1 MAAPAPRCI
10 TLDVSAL
17 PPDVLTIDAL
27 ARLELAARR
36 GGLRFRL
43 RDASDQLRDLIA
55 FVGLSDVLGTC
66 AGIASDAL
74 GTCAADGERIDRS
87 VQTDARAKPIR
98 PDADNASDALET
110 CAADGERIDRSVQ
123 TDARA
128 KPVRPDAGIASD
140 ALGVE
145 PRRQAEQG
153 EERVGVEEERELDDP
168 AV

>member
-17 PPDVLTIDAL
+17 PPDVVTIDAL

-55 FVGLSDVLGTC
+55 FVGLADVLRT
-66 AGIASDAL
+66 SDA
-74 GTCAADGERIDRS
+74 DEQRFDRS
-87 VQTDARAKPIR
+87 VQTCAQAKPAR
-98 PDADNASDALET
+98 PE
-110 CAADGERIDRSVQ
+110 
-123 TDARA
+123 
-128 KPVRPDAGIASD
+128 AGIARD
-140 ALGVE
+140 ALSVE

>member
-17 PPDVLTIDAL
+17 PPDVVTIDAL

-43 RDASDQLRDLIA
+43 HDASDQLRDLIA
-55 FVGLSDVLGTC
+55 FVGLTDVL
-66 AGIASDAL
+66 
-74 GTCAADGERIDRS
+74 R
-87 VQTDARAKPIR
+87 
-98 PDADNASDALET
+98 
-110 CAADGERIDRSVQ
+110 
-123 TDARA
+123 
-128 KPVRPDAGIASD
+128 
-140 ALGVE
+140 VE

-153 EERVGVEEERELDDP
+153 EERVGIEEERELDDP

>member
-43 RDASDQLRDLIA
+43 HDASDQLRDLIA
-55 FVGLSDVLGTC
+55 FVGLTDVL
-66 AGIASDAL
+66 
-74 GTCAADGERIDRS
+74 R
-87 VQTDARAKPIR
+87 
-98 PDADNASDALET
+98 
-110 CAADGERIDRSVQ
+110 
-123 TDARA
+123 
-128 KPVRPDAGIASD
+128 
-140 ALGVE
+140 VE

-153 EERVGVEEERELDDP
+153 EERVGIEEERELDDP

>member
-66 AGIASDAL
+66 A
-74 GTCAADGERIDRS
+74 
-87 VQTDARAKPIR
+87 
-98 PDADNASDALET
+98 
-110 CAADGERIDRSVQ
+110 ADGERIDRSVQ

>member
-17 PPDVLTIDAL
+17 PPDVVTIDAL

-43 RDASDQLRDLIA
+43 HDVSDQLRDLIA
-55 FVGLSDVLGTC
+55 FVGLSDVLG
-66 AGIASDAL
+66 
-74 GTCAADGERIDRS
+74 
-87 VQTDARAKPIR
+87 
-98 PDADNASDALET
+98 T

-145 PRRQAEQG
+145 PRRQAEEREQG
-153 EERVGVEEERELDDP
+153 VGVEEERELGDP
-168 AV
+168 AA

>member
-17 PPDVLTIDAL
+17 PPDVVTIDAL

-43 RDASDQLRDLIA
+43 HDASDQLRDLIA
-55 FVGLSDVLGTC
+55 FVGLSDVLG
-66 AGIASDAL
+66 
-74 GTCAADGERIDRS
+74 
-87 VQTDARAKPIR
+87 
-98 PDADNASDALET
+98 T

-145 PRRQAEQG
+145 PRRQAEEREQG
-153 EERVGVEEERELDDP
+153 VGVEEERELGDP
-168 AV
+168 AA

>member
-17 PPDVLTIDAL
+17 PPDVVTIDAL

-43 RDASDQLRDLIA
+43 HDASDQLRDLIA

-66 AGIASDAL
+66 A
-74 GTCAADGERIDRS
+74 ADGERIDRS
-87 VQTDARAKPIR
+87 VQTDARA
-98 PDADNASDALET
+98 
-110 CAADGERIDRSVQ
+110 DGHAGEPGMSSKRHRKRRLS
-123 TDARA
+123 
-128 KPVRPDAGIASD
+128 VRPDAGIASD

-145 PRRQAEQG
+145 PRRQAEEREQG
-153 EERVGVEEERELDDP
+153 VGVEEERELGDP
-168 AV
+168 AA

>member
-55 FVGLSDVLGTC
+55 FVGLADVL
-66 AGIASDAL
+66 
-74 GTCAADGERIDRS
+74 R
-87 VQTDARAKPIR
+87 
-98 PDADNASDALET
+98 
-110 CAADGERIDRSVQ
+110 
-123 TDARA
+123 
-128 KPVRPDAGIASD
+128 
-140 ALGVE
+140 VE